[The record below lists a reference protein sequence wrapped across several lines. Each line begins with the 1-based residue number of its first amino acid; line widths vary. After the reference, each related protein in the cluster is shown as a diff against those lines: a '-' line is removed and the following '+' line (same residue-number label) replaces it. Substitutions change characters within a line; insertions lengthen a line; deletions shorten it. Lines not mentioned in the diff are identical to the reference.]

1 MFGVNAMAESIASG
15 QNPLSAKL
23 SQVLG
28 SSYTD
33 YGVRQALGSL
43 DETFSESTPTS
54 RRQLRATFELIEIEQ
69 SGSLL
74 TEYRQVISVFSQLFP
89 SLTR

>member
-1 MFGVNAMAESIASG
+1 MAESLVST

-33 YGVRQALGSL
+33 YGVKRALGSL
-43 DETFSESTPTS
+43 DESFAENTPTS
-54 RRQLRATFELIEIEQ
+54 RRRLRATFESIDIEQ
-69 SGSLL
+69 SGAIL
-74 TEYRQVISVFSQLFP
+74 TQYEQVISVIPQFYYKVLP
-89 SLTR
+89 R

>member
-1 MFGVNAMAESIASG
+1 MAESLVST

-43 DETFSESTPTS
+43 DDKFTENTPTS
-54 RRQLRATFELIEIEQ
+54 RRQLRATFELVDIER
-69 SGSLL
+69 SGALL
-74 TEYRQVISVFSQLFP
+74 TQYEQVISVIPQFLSP

>member
-1 MFGVNAMAESIASG
+1 MAESLVSI

-33 YGVRQALGSL
+33 YGVKRALGSL
-43 DETFSESTPTS
+43 DENFAENTPTS
-54 RRQLRATFELIEIEQ
+54 RRRLRVTFESVDIEQ
-69 SGSLL
+69 SGAIL
-74 TEYRQVISVFSQLFP
+74 TQYEQVISVIPQFYYEVLP
-89 SLTR
+89 R